1 MARIV
6 NDQLREAKRN
16 DILDAAERLVV
27 TKGYEAM
34 SIQDLLDA
42 VGMSKGAFYHYFESK
57 PELLVAL
64 VERRT
69 ALVEERLRAIVE
81 DPALS
86 GRDKL
91 LRHFASVE
99 DWKLTEGRVVTRL
112 VRAWFADENAIV
124 RQKLFAAGVARFTPL
139 LERIIA
145 QGVREGDFDAPD
157 PAEAAR
163 MVLCLRQDLGR
174 AAGEALLA
182 GANNDDAIARMTA
195 ATADGIERLLGAT
208 PGSIA
213 ALSLA
218 ALAKWRAAAAAK
230 RP

>member
-1 MARIV
+1 MARVV

-16 DILDAAERLVV
+16 EILDAAERLVV

-42 VGMSKGAFYHYFESK
+42 LGMSKGAFYHYFESK
-57 PELLVAL
+57 PELLLAL
-64 VERRT
+64 VDRRT
-69 ALVEERLRAIVE
+69 AVVEERLRAIVD
-81 DPALS
+81 DPSLS

-91 LRHFASVE
+91 LRHFASVD
-99 DWKLTEGRVVTRL
+99 DWKLAEGRAVTRL

-124 RQKLFAAGVARFTPL
+124 RQKLYAAGVARFAPL
-139 LERIIA
+139 LERILA
-145 QGVREGDFDAPD
+145 QAVREGDFNTPD

-163 MVLCLRQDLGR
+163 MILCLRHDLGR

-182 GANNDDAIARMTA
+182 GADHDDAIARMAA
-195 ATADGIERLLGAT
+195 ATADAIERLLGAA

-213 ALSLA
+213 ALSHA
-218 ALAKWRAAAAAK
+218 ALARWRAASK
-230 RP
+230 RT